1 MNQPNPKMH
10 FVMSMIKSGF
20 RIVAGYYLISGDYV
34 IAGGCLIVAEVIGIL
49 EEMV

>member
-1 MNQPNPKMH
+1 MKQPNPKMH

-20 RIVAGYYLISGDYV
+20 RIVAGYYLVSGDYV
-34 IAGGCLIVAEVIGIL
+34 TAGGCLIVAEVIGIL